1 MIYKVIRQDAPG
13 TRTSLAVGAASSK
26 VYSSPDGWTM
36 IRIFGDEL
44 KEHRLIHLKIY
55 SEKKNVVFSFKSEN
69 IGI

>member
-1 MIYKVIRQDAPG
+1 
-13 TRTSLAVGAASSK
+13 
-26 VYSSPDGWTM
+26 M